1 MPCSP
6 TSRRVRSGV
15 NRPVAVPVGLL
26 VLGTATI
33 NVVGPFVASPHGR
46 IVAARADDV
55 ATVSTDV
62 MQSGRVIDQRDQ
74 YRALALAGTDL
85 AVLDEVRMKETLV
98 PLDAA
103 IGTAVVAVGLL
114 LIPGMGMAAF
124 AHVDVALR
132 VRPGRKPARRR
143 RGCTGLHRAAPGK
156 GTAPQLRNIRSLAA
170 WSVPTIVVM
179 PDPPAHDLR
188 VAEPRAPASPVRVV
202 RVDSGAVLVVPGL
215 EPGEQ
220 PRRAV
225 LPRGGLVPSDDGED
239 LAPTVGDDILVVED
253 DELRVTHVRHRR
265 SALVRDSAGRTSR
278 TQALA
283 ANVDVVLIVEHLHP
297 EPHPGRVERLLTL
310 AWGSGARPVVVLTK
324 ADLVPDPE
332 TMRRDVAAVALGAD
346 VHTVC
351 VPADWGLAP
360 LRALLE
366 PGTTLVAVGPSGAGK
381 STLVNA
387 LAGAE
392 VMATGERRADGR
404 GRHTTTHR
412 ELVGLP
418 GGAWLIDTPGVRG
431 VGLVADED
439 ALDAT
444 FADIADLSERCR
456 FRDCSH
462 TEEPGCAV
470 REAVDSGELAPR
482 RLDSWRRLAREAAYQ
497 ARRGDARL
505 QSDERARWKKIIRE
519 HRGEIRP
526 DPHRR

>member
-1 MPCSP
+1 
-6 TSRRVRSGV
+6 
-15 NRPVAVPVGLL
+15 
-26 VLGTATI
+26 
-33 NVVGPFVASPHGR
+33 
-46 IVAARADDV
+46 
-55 ATVSTDV
+55 
-62 MQSGRVIDQRDQ
+62 
-74 YRALALAGTDL
+74 
-85 AVLDEVRMKETLV
+85 
-98 PLDAA
+98 
-103 IGTAVVAVGLL
+103 
-114 LIPGMGMAAF
+114 
-124 AHVDVALR
+124 
-132 VRPGRKPARRR
+132 
-143 RGCTGLHRAAPGK
+143 
-156 GTAPQLRNIRSLAA
+156 
-170 WSVPTIVVM
+170 M
-179 PDPPAHDLR
+179 PDPVARELPTPGPHASAFEAR
-188 VAEPRAPASPVRVV
+188 VA
-202 RVDSGAVLVVPGL
+202 RVDAGAVLVVPGV
-215 EPGEQ
+215 EPGEE

-239 LAPTVGDDILVVED
+239 LAPTVGDDVLVVED
-253 DELRVTHVRHRR
+253 DELRVVRVRPRR

-283 ANVDVVLIVEHLHP
+283 ANVDVVLVVEHLDP
-297 EPHPGRVERLLTL
+297 EPHLGRVERLLTL
-310 AWGSGARPVVVLTK
+310 VWGSGARPVVVLTK

-332 TMRRDVAAVALGAD
+332 ALHRDVAAVALGAD
-346 VHTVC
+346 VHTVS
-351 VPADWGLAP
+351 VPIDVGLAP

-366 PGTTLVAVGPSGAGK
+366 PGVTLVAVGPSGAGK

-431 VGLVADED
+431 VGLVADDD

-444 FADIADLSERCR
+444 FSDIVELADRCR
-456 FRDCSH
+456 FRDCRH

-470 REAVDSGELAPR
+470 REAIDSGELPAR

-505 QSDERARWKKIIRE
+505 AADERARWKKIIRE

-526 DPHRR
+526 DPYRR